1 MFSEESVFMFIEFIK
16 GAWWQRR
23 EIFMPSFISLEMCK
37 NTFERNCVRIDMEY
51 KLIPGVSDR

>member
-1 MFSEESVFMFIEFIK
+1 MFIEFIK